1 MMSTTETECLT
12 QAKTGVQL
20 SSLIAHVRENN
31 LAYLLGIYIAHSMG
45 LLTQVSSH
53 AAGICS

>member
-1 MMSTTETECLT
+1 MPTQETDCLT
-12 QAKTGVQL
+12 QAKAGVQL

-45 LLTQVSSH
+45 LLTQVTTH

>member
-1 MMSTTETECLT
+1 MPTQEAECLS
-12 QAKTGVQL
+12 QAKAGVQL

-31 LAYLLGIYIAHSMG
+31 LAYLLGVYIAHSMG

>member
-1 MMSTTETECLT
+1 MTTTETECLT
-12 QAKTGVQL
+12 QAKAGVQL

-31 LAYLLGIYIAHSMG
+31 LAYLLGVYIAHSMG